1 MGITEQEQAFM
12 LKNIY
17 KNKIVLVTGHTGFKG
32 SWLCIWLKKLGAHV
46 IGYSL
51 EPYTNRDN
59 FVVTGLKDK
68 MTHIIGDVRKYKKL
82 STVFL
87 EYRPE
92 FVFHL
97 AAQPLVRESYLN
109 PKETYDVNIGGTI
122 NVLEC
127 CRLATTVKV
136 IINITSDKCYENK
149 EWIWGYRENDS
160 LGGYD
165 PYSSSKGCSE
175 LITSAYR
182 KSFFNPTDFSKHH
195 KCLSSV
201 RAGNVIGGGDWRKD
215 RLVPDCIKALE
226 NNEPI
231 RVRNPDAFR
240 PWQHVLEPLSGYLSL
255 ASIMYREPTK
265 FCDAWNFG
273 PDYDSIITVRDIV
286 DMIITEWGSGKW
298 IHHSNQEEPH
308 EAKLL
313 ALDINKARIFLDWHP
328 TLRIREAIKFTVEWH
343 KKCNEKKNMYDVC
356 LDQIQQFTSKQNK
369 KNLF

>member
-1 MGITEQEQAFM
+1 MFE
-12 LKNIY
+12 NIY
-17 KNKIVLVTGHTGFKG
+17 KNKTVLVTGHTGFKG

-51 EPYTNRDN
+51 EPYTKRDN
-59 FVVTGLKDK
+59 FVTTGLKDK
-68 MTHIIGDVRKYKKL
+68 MPHIIDDIRKYEKL
-82 STVFL
+82 REVFL

-97 AAQPLVRESYLN
+97 AAQAVVRESFVN

-127 CRLATTVKV
+127 CRLVESVKV

-182 KSFFNPTDFSKHH
+182 KSFFNPAGFAKHH

-201 RAGNVIGGGDWRKD
+201 RTGNVIGGGDWQKD
-215 RLVPDCIKALE
+215 RIVPDCIKALE
-226 NNEPI
+226 NKNPI
-231 RVRNPDAFR
+231 RVRNPNASR
-240 PWQHVLEPLSGYLSL
+240 PWQHVLDPLSGYLHL
-255 ASIMYREPTK
+255 ASIMYREPAK
-265 FCDAWNFG
+265 FCGAWNFG
-273 PDYDSIITVRDIV
+273 PDYNSIISVRDIA
-286 DMIITEWGSGKW
+286 DMIISEWGSGKW
-298 IHHSNQEEPH
+298 IDDSNEEEPH
-308 EAKLL
+308 EARLL
-313 ALDINKARIFLDWHP
+313 ALDINKSKTLLNWNP
-328 TLRIREAIKFTVEWH
+328 TLNIKEAVKLTVEWY
-343 KKCNEKKNMYDVC
+343 KKYHEEKNMYDVC
-356 LDQIQQFTSKQNK
+356 LNQIQQFTSKQNK
-369 KNLF
+369 GNLG